1 MGPGGLRSML
11 NQWCLVPAYGEGY
24 AWVGLRSM
32 LNQWCLVRGAQTM
45 SFGWKSQKYVKS
57 MMLSNI
63 VNIFGVVDIFQ
74 YHMI

>member
-1 MGPGGLRSML
+1 MMFSTCHGGICDDS
-11 NQWCLVPAYGEGY
+11 Q
-24 AWVGLRSM
+24 
-32 LNQWCLVRGAQTM
+32 
-45 SFGWKSQKYVKS
+45 SQKYVKS